1 MRELI
6 MTRRKKASM
15 KKRLNYKGIS
25 GVLVMI
31 ATVCMIVSMTNG
43 YLIAKKM
50 DKIESHID
58 QKQKD
63 KITVEQEMKL
73 VQEDGKILEKKIDE
87 LTGILW
93 NYQPIL
99 IPDSMK

>member
-1 MRELI
+1 

>member
-1 MRELI
+1 

-25 GVLVMI
+25 GVLVII

-50 DKIESHID
+50 DKIESNIE

-63 KITVEQEMKL
+63 KMTVEQEIKL
-73 VQEDGKILEKKIDE
+73 VQEDGKVLEKKIDE
-87 LTGILW
+87 LTAILW
-93 NYQPIL
+93 NYQPII